1 MMAPQSAQL
10 GASSL
15 WLTPTK
21 PPWLMEE
28 ENPLW
33 GGASVLARVNWLASS
48 VAFSASLPF
57 SD

>member
-1 MMAPQSAQL
+1 MAPQSAQL

-21 PPWLMEE
+21 PPWLMEL

-33 GGASVLARVNWLASS
+33 GGASVEARENCEANS